1 MGRLESLTA
10 LALGRGPYEDSV
22 VEWTGDENLRH
33 NGQLYNEHGHPRN
46 PETRRREREAVR
58 AANEVMQATGVVED
72 AKTALIK
79 AKKAITEKHKET
91 FTGLRLM
98 EVGRAALVGGVWGV
112 LGLRRRILLYRPYG
126 DLLFF
131 QILQQEKTKYG
142 LLHVIGAGFPAVC
155 AYHVADWAS
164 FTCEIILDAL
174 WDEEGKNKASPGQ
187 LQMKKII
194 QKVLDFGFCYI
205 TLHFRMFAV
214 LQQLNVVS
222 SSHLL
227 PTLGS
232 IIPFLEG
239 PPLLFPVP
247 TLRGN
252 TIFSASLEIIK
263 SATPLFLVLLHGRA
277 KFIASQI
284 LYRPIY
290 KSLPRPTGDSMFGG
304 LQISPPTMEYDTP
317 DQPLPNHHPSSSR
330 TEDEPTLRALEGLPD
345 VERTET
351 RTRPAERDSDSGADD
366 GELTHPTLISF
377 DVEAN
382 DGEPQD
388 PAIEAALGHWSAELR
403 SANEPP
409 TDERKYHVTGLTMLP
424 TIMATEGL
432 REIAAGIIVMPIEAF
447 MVRSI
452 GRLYR
457 TRLGLGMD
465 DMYSWWSPVRLPSLQ
480 NICWALVL
488 QLGITG
494 VFWTGFTVV
503 SQWAIISEWAVRQR
517 EAAQKKNEEKENNTA
532 GRPSRGS
539 TTD

>member
-1 MGRLESLTA
+1 
-10 LALGRGPYEDSV
+10 
-22 VEWTGDENLRH
+22 
-33 NGQLYNEHGHPRN
+33 
-46 PETRRREREAVR
+46 
-58 AANEVMQATGVVED
+58 
-72 AKTALIK
+72 
-79 AKKAITEKHKET
+79 
-91 FTGLRLM
+91 
-98 EVGRAALVGGVWGV
+98 
-112 LGLRRRILLYRPYG
+112 
-126 DLLFF
+126 
-131 QILQQEKTKYG
+131 
-142 LLHVIGAGFPAVC
+142 
-155 AYHVADWAS
+155 
-164 FTCEIILDAL
+164 
-174 WDEEGKNKASPGQ
+174 
-187 LQMKKII
+187 
-194 QKVLDFGFCYI
+194 
-205 TLHFRMFAV
+205 MFAV
-214 LQQLNVVS
+214 LQQLNVVPS
-222 SSHLL
+222 SCLL
-227 PTLGS
+227 PTIGS
-232 IIPFLEG
+232 FIPFLEG

-247 TLRGN
+247 ILRGN
-252 TIFSASLEIIK
+252 TIFSASLEILK
-263 SATPLFLVLLHGRA
+263 SAIPLVLVLLHGRA

-317 DQPLPNHHPSSSR
+317 DQPLPNYRPSSSR

-345 VERTET
+345 LERTET
-351 RTRPAERDSDSGADD
+351 RTHPAEGDSDSSADD

-432 REIAAGIIVMPIEAF
+432 REIAAGIIVMPIEAL

-452 GRLYR
+452 GGLYR

-465 DMYSWWSPVRLPSLQ
+465 DMYSWWSPVRLPGLR

-494 VFWTGFTVV
+494 VFWTGFTVI
-503 SQWAIISEWAVRQR
+503 SQWAIVSEWAVRQR
-517 EAAQKKNEEKENNTA
+517 EATQKNEEQENNTA
-532 GRPSRGS
+532 GRPTRGS
-539 TTD
+539 STN